1 MSVYDKSLEQIQ
13 SSYQFTDLEMAK
25 MDYTLKVFAYELS
38 KLVFFFVFFA
48 VIGKF
53 SEFAVC
59 LIALLPFRWISGGI
73 HLKHYW
79 SCFIFS
85 FCFFAVILFMGE
97 MFTLPLYAQ
106 ISLFVLSNLLLFFI
120 GPVPSAKRKVM
131 TKKQYTNKRF
141 LSSFGLHR
149 SLFCLAKCAP
159 SLCRFLEHHFTNY
172 TINLCQV
179 DTERRDI

>member
-59 LIALLPFRWISGGI
+59 LVALLPFRWISGGI

-97 MFTLPLYAQ
+97 MFYTSPICTNQ
-106 ISLFVLSNLLLFFI
+106 FVCFKQFTSLFY
-120 GPVPSAKRKVM
+120 R
-131 TKKQYTNKRF
+131 T
-141 LSSFGLHR
+141 
-149 SLFCLAKCAP
+149 C
-159 SLCRFLEHHFTNY
+159 SLCQKKGNDKKTVY
-172 TINLCQV
+172 K
-179 DTERRDI
+179 

>member
-59 LIALLPFRWISGGI
+59 LVALLPFRWISET
-73 HLKHYW
+73 LLE
-79 SCFIFS
+79 
-85 FCFFAVILFMGE
+85 LFY
-97 MFTLPLYAQ
+97 FQ
-106 ISLFVLSNLLLFFI
+106 FLLFCCYFVH
-120 GPVPSAKRKVM
+120 G
-131 TKKQYTNKRF
+131 
-141 LSSFGLHR
+141 
-149 SLFCLAKCAP
+149 
-159 SLCRFLEHHFTNY
+159 
-172 TINLCQV
+172 
-179 DTERRDI
+179 

>member
-59 LIALLPFRWISGGI
+59 LVALLDFRRYSSET
-73 HLKHYW
+73 LLE
-79 SCFIFS
+79 
-85 FCFFAVILFMGE
+85 LFY
-97 MFTLPLYAQ
+97 FQ
-106 ISLFVLSNLLLFFI
+106 FLLFCCYFVH
-120 GPVPSAKRKVM
+120 G
-131 TKKQYTNKRF
+131 
-141 LSSFGLHR
+141 
-149 SLFCLAKCAP
+149 
-159 SLCRFLEHHFTNY
+159 
-172 TINLCQV
+172 
-179 DTERRDI
+179 

>member
-85 FCFFAVILFMGE
+85 FCGAG
-97 MFTLPLYAQ
+97 TPD
-106 ISLFVLSNLLLFFI
+106 S
-120 GPVPSAKRKVM
+120 
-131 TKKQYTNKRF
+131 
-141 LSSFGLHR
+141 
-149 SLFCLAKCAP
+149 
-159 SLCRFLEHHFTNY
+159 
-172 TINLCQV
+172 
-179 DTERRDI
+179 

>member
-85 FCFFAVILFMGE
+85 FCF
-97 MFTLPLYAQ
+97 
-106 ISLFVLSNLLLFFI
+106 LLLFCSW
-120 GPVPSAKRKVM
+120 VKC
-131 TKKQYTNKRF
+131 
-141 LSSFGLHR
+141 LHFPCMHK
-149 SLFCLAKCAP
+149 SVCLF
-159 SLCRFLEHHFTNY
+159 
-172 TINLCQV
+172 
-179 DTERRDI
+179 

>member
-59 LIALLPFRWISGGI
+59 LAVSLDFRRYSSETLLE
-73 HLKHYW
+73 
-79 SCFIFS
+79 
-85 FCFFAVILFMGE
+85 LFY
-97 MFTLPLYAQ
+97 FQ
-106 ISLFVLSNLLLFFI
+106 FLLFCCYFVH
-120 GPVPSAKRKVM
+120 G
-131 TKKQYTNKRF
+131 
-141 LSSFGLHR
+141 
-149 SLFCLAKCAP
+149 
-159 SLCRFLEHHFTNY
+159 
-172 TINLCQV
+172 
-179 DTERRDI
+179 

>member
-59 LIALLPFRWISGGI
+59 LVALLPFRWISGGI

-85 FCFFAVILFMGE
+85 FCFFAVMHKSVCLFQAIY
-97 MFTLPLYAQ
+97 F
-106 ISLFVLSNLLLFFI
+106 S
-120 GPVPSAKRKVM
+120 
-131 TKKQYTNKRF
+131 F
-141 LSSFGLHR
+141 LSD
-149 SLFCLAKCAP
+149 LFPLPK
-159 SLCRFLEHHFTNY
+159 
-172 TINLCQV
+172 
-179 DTERRDI
+179 ER

>member
-59 LIALLPFRWISGGI
+59 FIAVSLDFRRYSSETLLE
-73 HLKHYW
+73 
-79 SCFIFS
+79 
-85 FCFFAVILFMGE
+85 LFY
-97 MFTLPLYAQ
+97 FQ
-106 ISLFVLSNLLLFFI
+106 FLLFCCYFVH
-120 GPVPSAKRKVM
+120 G
-131 TKKQYTNKRF
+131 
-141 LSSFGLHR
+141 
-149 SLFCLAKCAP
+149 
-159 SLCRFLEHHFTNY
+159 
-172 TINLCQV
+172 
-179 DTERRDI
+179 